1 MEAEK
6 LMKLARYLVKV
17 PPNRFDFTV
26 IVRGVTIPTQ
36 EDNCGT
42 MACALGNL
50 PFVFPERFE
59 YRSNE
64 IGRVN
69 VHDKEENSPLE
80 YLTYVEPI
88 CSFFDLS
95 AIEVLGLFSAYEQHE
110 IGQAELGSSASPLEV
125 AQNIASYVSRHS
137 SVDTSLA

>member
-6 LMKLARYLVKV
+6 LMKLARYLVNV
-17 PPNRFDFTV
+17 PPNTFDFTV
-26 IVRGVTIPTQ
+26 IVRGATIPTQ

-59 YRSNE
+59 YRINE
-64 IGRVN
+64 VGRVK
-69 VHDKEENSPLE
+69 VHDKEEDAPLE

-88 CSFFDLS
+88 CSFFDLG
-95 AIEVLGLFSAYEQHE
+95 AIEVLGLFSAYEQDS
-110 IGQAELGSSASPLEV
+110 IGQKELTGEASPLEV

-137 SVDTSLA
+137 SVDTSL

>member
-6 LMKLARYLVKV
+6 LMKLARHLVNV
-17 PPNRFDFTV
+17 SPSSFDFKV
-26 IVRGVTIPTQ
+26 IVQGSAIPTQ

-59 YRSNE
+59 YLLSE
-64 IGRVN
+64 MGRVK
-69 VHDKEENSPLE
+69 VHDKENYILLE
-80 YLTYVEPI
+80 YLTYVEPV

-110 IGQAELGSSASPLEV
+110 IGLAELSDTASPLEV

-137 SVDTSLA
+137 SVDTSL

>member
-17 PPNRFDFTV
+17 PPNRFDFKV
-26 IVRGVTIPTQ
+26 IVQGSVIPNQ

-59 YRSNE
+59 YRINGM
-64 IGRVN
+64 GRVK
-69 VHDKEENSPLE
+69 VHDKEEDAPLE

-88 CSFFDLS
+88 CSFFDLG
-95 AIEVLGLFSAYEQHE
+95 AIEVLGLFSAYEQDS
-110 IGQAELGSSASPLEV
+110 IGQKELTGEASPLEV

-137 SVDTSLA
+137 SVDTSL